1 MNGIDLVVWIIVV
14 LAVWN
19 GWRQGMIRQL
29 LSLAGLAA
37 GIWLGVRYGAW
48 AGGLLGLAAPY
59 AAPGGFAAV
68 LLATVLAVALVARLL
83 RSVSRLAGLGVL
95 DVVLGILFAL
105 AKTVLV
111 LSLLAALL
119 GFFNADY
126 RLVSRE
132 KLAASH
138 WYGPLTEL
146 SEHLLPYLEWVGQ
159 EVPRQL
165 QSEGDGA

>member
-1 MNGIDLVVWIIVV
+1 MNALDLIVWIVLV

-19 GWRQGMIRQL
+19 GWRQGMILQL

-48 AGGLLGLAAPY
+48 AGGMLGLEAPY
-59 AAPGGFAAV
+59 ASPGGFGAI
-68 LLATVLAVALVARLL
+68 LLVTLLAVAAVARLL
-83 RSVSRLAGLGVL
+83 RGACRLAGLGVL
-95 DVVLGILFAL
+95 DVVLGIVFSL

-119 GFFNADY
+119 GFFNTDY

-132 KLAASH
+132 KLASSH
-138 WYGPLTEL
+138 WYGPLTGIAERI
-146 SEHLLPYLEWVGQ
+146 LPYLEWVGQ
-159 EVPRQL
+159 EVPRHL
-165 QSEGDGA
+165 QSDGDGA